1 MTGGTGF
8 VGATLLDVARDAG
21 HRVRALTRRDQA
33 DRDGVEWIAGDLA
46 DGAALARL
54 VAGTDAVVHIA
65 GVVNAPDK
73 AGFEAGNV
81 AGTMAVLTAAKNA
94 GISRFVHV
102 SSLSARDPL
111 LSHYGASKL
120 AAEDAVRASDRD
132 WAIVRPP
139 AVYGPR
145 DGEMLE
151 LFRAAQRLG
160 IVPIPPPGRASMI
173 HAEDL
178 SRLLLALAESGAH
191 SHVVYDADDGRDGGW
206 PHEEMAR
213 ALGDAVGRPVTPRH
227 IPARVMKLAA
237 CIDRLA
243 RRSKAKLT
251 PDRVGYMIHPDWS
264 VAPERRPPADL
275 WQPQIETREGLRQ
288 TAKWYRA
295 NGML

>member
-102 SSLSARDPL
+102 SSLSAREPR

-288 TAKWYRA
+288 TAEWYRA